1 MIRLLAIDL
10 DGTLFNSQQQ
20 ISPADR
26 RAIVSA
32 RQAGITPLVVTGR
45 GRRGVE
51 MGLERLGMMDLP
63 HICSAGAL
71 IRQTLGG
78 QPLSSRTFQ
87 RMDEFRHVL
96 DFVREHD
103 LGLVADAPGT
113 HLWFG
118 PDALFEELD
127 PLTAESALQA
137 RTFDPQRDFDQ
148 PLLKA
153 TLVAPAP
160 LLAIAEPLISRCC
173 PSLHHT
179 VAGERYIDMTARG
192 VDKGSALAI
201 YAEKMGFARDE
212 IAAIGDQM
220 IDIPMLKLAG
230 VSAAMGNARAEVKAA
245 AGMIAP
251 SNDENGVA
259 WFVERILGTNLETEK
274 AGQGENCSVQ

>member
-1 MIRLLAIDL
+1 MTIRLLAIDL
-10 DGTLFNSQQQ
+10 DGTLFNSQQE

-26 RAIVSA
+26 RAIVLAQQS
-32 RQAGITPLVVTGR
+32 GITPLVVTGR

-51 MGLERLGMMDLP
+51 MGLDRLGMDLP

-71 IRQTLGG
+71 IRQSRGG
-78 QPLSSRTFQ
+78 HVLASRTFQ

-96 DFVREHD
+96 DFVRQHD

-118 PDALFEELD
+118 PDALFENLD

-137 RTFDPQRDFDQ
+137 RTFDPERDFDQ

-160 LLAIAEPLISRCC
+160 LLAIAEPLISRRC

-201 YAEKMGFARDE
+201 YAEKMGIARNE

-220 IDIPMLKLAG
+220 IDIPMLKFAG
-230 VSAAMGNARAEVKAA
+230 LSAAMGNASAEVKAA
-245 AGMIAP
+245 AGLFAP

-259 WFVERILGTNLETEK
+259 WFVERILRTDWETEK
-274 AGQGENCSVQ
+274 RMR

>member
-26 RAIVSA
+26 RAIVLAMSE
-32 RQAGITPLVVTGR
+32 GIVPLVVTGR

-51 MGLERLGMMDLP
+51 MGLDRLGLDLP

-71 IRQTLGG
+71 IRQNRGG
-78 QPLSSRTFQ
+78 QALSSRTFQ
-87 RMDEFRHVL
+87 KMDEFQHVL
-96 DFVREHD
+96 GFVREHN

-118 PDALFEELD
+118 PDALFENLD
-127 PLTAESALQA
+127 PLTAESGLQA
-137 RTFDPQRDFDQ
+137 RTFHPERDFDQ

-153 TLVAPAP
+153 TLVAPPP
-160 LLAIAEPLISRCC
+160 LLAIAEPLISRRC

-179 VAGERYIDMTARG
+179 VAGERYIDMTALG

-201 YAEKMGFARDE
+201 YAEKMGFAHNE

-230 VSAAMGNARAEVKAA
+230 VSAAMGNARYEVKAA

-251 SNDENGVA
+251 SNDESGVA
-259 WFVERILGTNLETEK
+259 WFVEQILR
-274 AGQGENCSVQ
+274 

>member
-10 DGTLFNSQQQ
+10 DGTLFNSQQK

-26 RAIVSA
+26 RAIVLAQQS
-32 RQAGITPLVVTGR
+32 GITPLVVTGR

-51 MGLERLGMMDLP
+51 MGLDRIGLDLP

-71 IRQTLGG
+71 IRQHRDA
-78 QPLSSRTFQ
+78 QPLSSRTFH
-87 RMDEFRHVL
+87 RMDELRHVL
-96 DFVREHD
+96 DFVCEHE
-103 LGLVADAPGT
+103 LGLVADAPET

-118 PDALFEELD
+118 PDTLFESLD
-127 PLTAESALQA
+127 PLTAESGLQA
-137 RTFDPQRDFDQ
+137 RTFNPQRDFDQ

-153 TLVAPAP
+153 TLVIPPVLVAS
-160 LLAIAEPLISRCC
+160 AESLILRHC

-179 VAGERYIDMTARG
+179 LAGERYIDMTAQG

-201 YAEKMGFARDE
+201 YAEKMGFAHTE

-230 VSAAMGNARAEVKAA
+230 LSAAMGNARAEVKAA
-245 AGMIAP
+245 ADLIAP
-251 SNDENGVA
+251 SNDKNGVA
-259 WFVERILGTNLETEK
+259 WFVEEILGRL
-274 AGQGENCSVQ
+274 

>member
-26 RAIVSA
+26 RAIDSA
-32 RQAGITPLVVTGR
+32 CSAGITPLVVTGR

-51 MGLERLGMMDLP
+51 MGLDRIGLDLP

-71 IRQTLGG
+71 IRQHRSA
-78 QPLSSRTFQ
+78 QALSSRTFQ
-87 RMDEFRHVL
+87 RMDEFRYVL

-118 PDALFEELD
+118 PDALFENLD

-137 RTFDPQRDFDQ
+137 RTFDPERDFDQ
-148 PLLKA
+148 PLHKA
-153 TLVAPAP
+153 TLVAHPQ
-160 LLAIAEPLISRCC
+160 LLAIAEPLISRHC

-179 VAGERYIDMTARG
+179 VAGERYIDVTAHG
-192 VDKGSALAI
+192 VDKGSGLAI
-201 YAEKMGFARDE
+201 YAEKMGYALDE

-220 IDIPMLKLAG
+220 IDIPMLRLAG
-230 VSAAMGNARAEVKAA
+230 LSAAMGNARAEVRAA
-245 AGMIAP
+245 ADLVAP
-251 SNDENGVA
+251 SNDEDGVA
-259 WFVERILGTNLETEK
+259 WFVERIL
-274 AGQGENCSVQ
+274 QGRMS

>member
-1 MIRLLAIDL
+1 LTIRLLAIDL
-10 DGTLFNSQQQ
+10 DGTLFNSQQE

-26 RAIVSA
+26 RAIVLAQQS
-32 RQAGITPLVVTGR
+32 GITPLVVTGR

-51 MGLERLGMMDLP
+51 MGLDRLGMDLP

-71 IRQTLGG
+71 IRQSRGG
-78 QPLSSRTFQ
+78 HVLASSTFQ

-118 PDALFEELD
+118 PDALFENLD

-137 RTFDPQRDFDQ
+137 RTFTPERDFDQ

-160 LLAIAEPLISRCC
+160 LLAIAEPLISRHC

-201 YAEKMGFARDE
+201 YAEKMGIAREE

-220 IDIPMLKLAG
+220 IDIPMLKFAG
-230 VSAAMGNARAEVKAA
+230 LSAAMGNARAEVKAA
-245 AGMIAP
+245 AGLFAP
-251 SNDENGVA
+251 TNDENGVA
-259 WFVERILGTNLETEK
+259 WFVERIIGA

>member
-26 RAIVSA
+26 RAIDAA
-32 RQAGITPLVVTGR
+32 RSAGITPLVVTGR

-51 MGLERLGMMDLP
+51 MGLDRIGLDLP

-71 IRQTLGG
+71 IRQHRSA
-78 QPLSSRTFQ
+78 QALSSRTFQ
-87 RMDEFRHVL
+87 RMDEFRYVL

-118 PDALFEELD
+118 PDTLFENLD

-137 RTFDPQRDFDQ
+137 RTLHPERDFDQ

-160 LLAIAEPLISRCC
+160 LLAIAEPLISARC

-192 VDKGSALAI
+192 VDKGSGLAI
-201 YAEKMGFARDE
+201 YAEKMGYAREE

-230 VSAAMGNARAEVKAA
+230 FSAAMGNARAEVKAA
-245 AGMIAP
+245 ADVIAP
-251 SNDENGVA
+251 SNDEDGVA
-259 WFVERILGTNLETEK
+259 WFVEQIL
-274 AGQGENCSVQ
+274 QGRMS